1 MADSVVNLGQGVY
14 KDFGDMSMD
23 EMLFGSPGGLDTLRR
38 TRPSY
43 DEYGMAYRFEGDE
56 AVPFIDEEGYRVT
69 LNSDERSYYT
79 HAIDGIGER
88 QERADPYAGHAG
100 PMFDMDMM
108 EALLRMANKGSLFL
122 GGSMEGKDGVYVP
135 RRLELTSDGTLID
148 QPVGFENGGIASVMP
163 VNKPLLSDR
172 DAAVGGKL
180 LKLAGI
186 QQGPSEVLSGLGPD
200 LLDQV
205 SRILGRKIG

>member
-1 MADSVVNLGQGVY
+1 MADSAVNLGAGGFT
-14 KDFGDMSMD
+14 DFSSMSMD
-23 EMLFGSPGGLDTLRR
+23 EMMFGAPAGLDTLRR

-43 DEYGMAYRFEGDE
+43 DEYGMAYRFVGDE
-56 AVPFIDEEGYRVT
+56 AVPFIDDEGYRVD
-69 LNSDERSYYT
+69 LGSSSRDRYRAAAEGMEINKERVT
-79 HAIDGIGER
+79 
-88 QERADPYAGHAG
+88 PYEGHS
-100 PMFDMDMM
+100 P
-108 EALLRMANKGSLFL
+108 SLFDRDIQRQFNIDR
-122 GGSMEGKDGVYVP
+122 S
-135 RRLELTSDGTLID
+135 D
-148 QPVGFENGGIASVMP
+148 QPIGFENGGIASVMP

-186 QQGPSEVLSGLGPD
+186 QQGPNEVMSGLGPD

>member
-1 MADSVVNLGQGVY
+1 MADSVVNLGQAGY
-14 KDFGDMSMD
+14 QDFGNMSMD
-23 EMLFGSPGGLDTLRR
+23 EMLFGAPAGLDTLRR
-38 TRPSY
+38 TKPSY
-43 DEYGMAYRFEGDE
+43 DETGEAYRFEGDN

-69 LNSDERSYYT
+69 LGADERSYYT
-79 HAIDGIGER
+79 RATEGMGER
-88 QERADPYAGHAG
+88 AERANPYAGQAR
-100 PMFDMDMM
+100 PMFDIPIE
-108 EALLRMANKGSLFL
+108 EALDMRAHQGGLFPK
-122 GGSMEGKDGVYVP
+122 SMEGTEGVYVP
-135 RRLELTSDGTLID
+135 RRVTVTPEGKVVD

-186 QQGPSEVLSGLGPD
+186 QQGPNEVMSGLGPD